1 VSRPSHN
8 QNHTQRTNNNVD
20 AGEGTVLFGGYDT
33 DKFEGGLSILD
44 MQPAEQDQ
52 ISRMLVIWSSIGVTD
67 NTGASTIIPTSS
79 APQSVLLD
87 SGTALT
93 VLPQDVFDNL
103 TQYFGAVNDQQL
115 GAWTVPCD
123 GLGAGTLDFGF
134 GDASGPVISV
144 PFNELAIPATDN
156 DGNFIT
162 YKNGDPVCMLGL
174 DVASD
179 GLGIILGDT
188 FLRSAY
194 VVYDLGRKQIGIAQ
208 TRFNVSTSNVQA
220 ISGHSGNLASASSVV
235 ASGTTLEYQATAPAT
250 VEQGQGAGGETR
262 SHGATVSASQVAS
275 ATASGRTIVGGI
287 KTTYS
292 NRATDIPG
300 ATGAAGSAA
309 GSSKGGAA
317 AVGQF
322 VNARIMLPA
331 FIVLAAVVGGA
342 AWLF

>member
-1 VSRPSHN
+1 
-8 QNHTQRTNNNVD
+8 
-20 AGEGTVLFGGYDT
+20 
-33 DKFEGGLSILD
+33 
-44 MQPAEQDQ
+44 
-52 ISRMLVIWSSIGVTD
+52 MLVIWSSIGVTD

-79 APQSVLLD
+79 VPQSALLD

-93 VLPQDVFDNL
+93 VVPQDVFNSL
-103 TQYFGAVNDQQL
+103 TQYFGAVNDQEL

-134 GDASGPVISV
+134 GDASGPIISV

-162 YKNGDPVCMLGL
+162 YKNGGQVCMLGL
-174 DVASD
+174 DVATD
-179 GLGIILGDT
+179 DLGIILGDT

-208 TRFNVSTSNVQA
+208 TRFNVSTSNVHA

-250 VEQGQGAGGETR
+250 VQQGQGAGGETR
-262 SHGATVSASQVAS
+262 SEGATVSASQGP
-275 ATASGRTIVGGI
+275 ATAASRTIAGGVR
-287 KTTYS
+287 TTYA

-300 ATGAAGSAA
+300 ATGAAGGAVGSKAA
-309 GSSKGGAA
+309 AP

-322 VNARIMLPA
+322 VDAKLMLPVLV
-331 FIVLAAVVGGA
+331 VLAAVIGGA